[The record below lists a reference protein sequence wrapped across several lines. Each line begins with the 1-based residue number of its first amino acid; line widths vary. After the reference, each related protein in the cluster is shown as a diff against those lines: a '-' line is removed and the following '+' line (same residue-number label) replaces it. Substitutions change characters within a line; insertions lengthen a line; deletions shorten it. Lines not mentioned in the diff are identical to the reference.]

1 MNCDVDIRT
10 DLYANV
16 VVSGGTAMFLGIGYR
31 ITRPSLP
38 PRKDQ
43 GCGKLWP
50 PPEHKHSVWIGGS
63 ILSSLST

>member
-31 ITRPSLP
+31 IEALAPS
-38 PRKDQ
+38 
-43 GCGKLWP
+43 
-50 PPEHKHSVWIGGS
+50 
-63 ILSSLST
+63 T